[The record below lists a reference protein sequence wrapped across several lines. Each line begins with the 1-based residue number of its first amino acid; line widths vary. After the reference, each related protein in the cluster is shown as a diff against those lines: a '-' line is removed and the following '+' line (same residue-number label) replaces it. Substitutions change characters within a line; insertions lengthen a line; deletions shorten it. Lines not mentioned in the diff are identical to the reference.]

1 MVAEFVKNQ
10 IAGSALVGLVR
21 RAEHAAGQAFVRA
34 GRKSGIVT
42 AIGPLFARFDL
53 FSAERGDCFFC
64 ALASRLYA
72 FLLAVVRAVYT
83 FVSRV
88 PGLRFLTTAADAL
101 LKLRLSDLCAG
112 LMALILC
119 IYHDRWNNGYML
131 LAAIFLAALYL
142 IRAFRQENRASR
154 LPASLYLFLL
164 IGVAILPVTGVFT
177 ENLRMSIYF
186 ITAFTFFFVF
196 AGSIENADDLRRA
209 LMILYVAVLYNAI
222 LAIIQSHYGVPINK
236 SYTDMETNPDMPG
249 RIYASFFNPNNFAEI
264 LCLLIPGC
272 FAAWVT
278 APRVTKTARLLMGLS
293 FVLPVLALV
302 LTYSRSAWISFALIL
317 ASTVGLF
324 HLALIPVAI
333 VLVIVAV
340 PFLPQGIKSR
350 FLSLFSGTDTSV
362 SYRMLIW
369 QGCRD
374 MMSESPLGGIGLGPN
389 NFYDV
394 YSRFMSEDAM
404 QAPHSH
410 NLFWEL
416 WFEFGAVGFLAYMGF
431 FLSSMK
437 STLLCALRRGSVCRV
452 FSIALF
458 STMFGMLFISLVEY
472 VWFYPRTMLCFFTI
486 LGMMWALIRMAAK
499 EAKTI

>member
-1 MVAEFVKNQ
+1 MIAEFVKNQ
-10 IAGSALVGLVR
+10 ISGSGFISLIA

-34 GRKSGIVT
+34 GRKSAVVHT
-42 AIGPLFARFDL
+42 FGPLFARLDL
-53 FSAERGDCFFC
+53 LGEKRKDSFFC
-64 ALASRLYA
+64 ALAAKLYA
-72 FLLAVVRAVYT
+72 IVLTVVRAVYT
-83 FVSRV
+83 GISRV
-88 PGLRFLTTAADAL
+88 PGLRFITTAADAL
-101 LKLRLSDLCAG
+101 LKLRLCDISAVLLAA
-112 LMALILC
+112 MLC

-142 IRAFRQENRASR
+142 LRACKGERPEAR

-164 IGVAILPVTGVFT
+164 VSVAVIPITGASIG
-177 ENLRMSIYF
+177 ENLRVYIYF
-186 ITAFTFFFVF
+186 LTAFAFFFVL
-196 AGSIENADDLRRA
+196 AGSVENTEDLRRV
-209 LMILYVAVLYNAI
+209 LMILYIAVLYNSF

-249 RIYASFFNPNNFAEI
+249 RIYASFYNPNNFAEI
-264 LCLLIPGC
+264 LVLLIPGC
-272 FAAWVT
+272 FAAWIT
-278 APRVTKTARLLMGLS
+278 APRLTKAAKAVMGLS
-293 FVLPVLALV
+293 FILPILALV
-302 LTYSRSAWISFALIL
+302 FTYSRSAWISFALTVA
-317 ASTVGLF
+317 ASVGLMNV
-324 HLALIPVAI
+324 ALIPVAL
-333 VLVIVAV
+333 VLVIVAI

-374 MMSESPLGGIGLGPN
+374 MMGESPLGGIGLGPN

-410 NLFWEL
+410 NLFWEI
-416 WFEFGAVGFLAYMGF
+416 WFEFGAVGFLSYIGF
-431 FLSSMK
+431 YLATMK
-437 STLLCALRRGSVCRV
+437 STLLCALRRGTENRV

-486 LGMMWALIRMAAK
+486 LGLMWALVRIAAK
-499 EAKTI
+499 EAKA

>member
-1 MVAEFVKNQ
+1 MIAEFVKNQ
-10 IAGSALVGLVR
+10 IDGSFVFGLVR

-34 GRKSGIVT
+34 GRRSGIVT
-42 AIGPLFARFDL
+42 AVGPLFARSDL
-53 FSAERGDCFFC
+53 FSAKRGDSFFC
-64 ALASRLYA
+64 ALAAKLYA
-72 FLLAVVRAVYT
+72 VLLAAARAVYSGI
-83 FVSRV
+83 SRV

-112 LMALILC
+112 LMTLMLC
-119 IYHDRWNNGYML
+119 VYHDRWSNGYML
-131 LAAIFLAALYL
+131 LAAIFLAVLYL
-142 IRAFRQENRASR
+142 VRAFRQENRAAR

-164 IGVAILPVTGVFT
+164 VGFAILPVTGVFT
-177 ENLRMSIYF
+177 ENLRMSVYF
-186 ITAFTFFFVF
+186 VAAFTFFFVF
-196 AGSIENADDLRRA
+196 AGSVETTEDLRRA
-209 LMILYVAVLYNAI
+209 LMILYIAVLYNAVP
-222 LAIIQSHYGVPINK
+222 AVIQSHYGVPINK

-264 LCLLIPGC
+264 LCLLIPSC
-272 FAAWVT
+272 FAAWIT
-278 APRVTKTARLLMGLS
+278 APRVTKTARALMGLS
-293 FVLPVLALV
+293 FALPILALV
-302 LTYSRSAWISFALIL
+302 LTYSRSAWISFALTL

-324 HLALIPVAI
+324 NIALIPIAI

-369 QGCRD
+369 QGCGG
-374 MMSESPLGGIGLGPN
+374 MMTESPLGGIGLGPN

-410 NLFWEL
+410 NLFWEI
-416 WFEFGAVGFLAYMGF
+416 WFEFGAVGLLTYLGF

-437 STLLCALRRGSVCRV
+437 STLLCALRRGSEYRV
-452 FSIALF
+452 FSIVLF

-486 LGMMWALIRMAAK
+486 LGLMWALIRMAAK
-499 EAKTI
+499 EAKKA